1 MLPLLL
7 LRADAQVLRNAL
19 RFVVPEKDLGPV
31 IDRLLANA
39 SSPDSLAELRSDL
52 EARGEVFGT
61 VLALQANGAHRP
73 ADRDPGAAD
82 GPAGPA
88 EGARGAATADGG
100 LTQERTARVVAE
112 LHRRATVEG
121 WHTPFEGE
129 RGIVLRWPGD
139 VAPTDVED
147 WLGGA
152 PNPQEAERLRETIRG
167 GAAFDWTWGA
177 ASLVMAADQTLAGEQ
192 DFLGRVW
199 EFARVLALSALAAH
213 AFRAVRAV
221 QRDRERPFMALD
233 AGPAHHALL
242 NGWRDLPKY
251 KQPHKIQVQDG
262 WAEILAPTQQLRLQI
277 DVRDLPERIILAVR
291 EWRGWQ
297 GLRHWAALHRLLTM
311 EGRTGFVR
319 WKLDAHMD
327 ALGYADRARR
337 DETVR
342 KVVADEVEALTRLEL
357 AIYHRSGELRLRGPV
372 LSITQRAEAIH
383 DSEWALEGLVLAI
396 HPALYEG
403 VRDRDGTLGSLWAPA
418 PADLARIDHVRHPY
432 ALALGLILPIRW
444 RWDLGKGRACV
455 TLTGHGLLDTAGIK
469 FDPRKPGRAW
479 ASLDRDLTEL
489 QRVEGL
495 GEVRWE
501 PGGKHTLAGR
511 CHLYPPQWV
520 RDRLIHHLPPI
531 EPLQGPS
538 ILTGSE
544 LRAWRR
550 SKGWTQ
556 VQTAEALGV
565 GARSVTR
572 AEANPEA
579 ELGRALEEAIAC
591 LSGR

>member
-1 MLPLLL
+1 MMLPLLL

-19 RFVVPEKDLGPV
+19 RPLVPEKDLGPV

-39 SSPDSLAELRSDL
+39 SGPDGLADLRSDL
-52 EARGEVFGT
+52 EARGEVFST
-61 VLALQANGAHRP
+61 VLALQANGANRP
-73 ADRDPGAAD
+73 ADRGTSTPNRPAPSPGVRPAAD
-82 GPAGPA
+82 G
-88 EGARGAATADGG
+88 DV
-100 LTQERTARVVAE
+100 TQEWTARVVAE
-112 LHRRATVEG
+112 LHRRATIEG
-121 WHTPFEGE
+121 WHTPAGGE

-139 VAPTDVED
+139 VAPTDVEE

-152 PNPQEAERLRETIRG
+152 PDQQEAERLRETIRG

-177 ASLVMAADQTLAGEQ
+177 ASLVMAAEQAVAGEQ
-192 DFLGRVW
+192 DFLARVW
-199 EFARVLALSALAAH
+199 ELARVLALSALSAH
-213 AFRAVRAV
+213 AFRAVRAA

-242 NGWRDLPKY
+242 NGWRDLPKDR
-251 KQPHKIQVQDG
+251 QPHKTPVVDG
-262 WAEILAPTQQLRLQI
+262 WAEILAPTQQVRLQL
-277 DVRDLPERIILAVR
+277 DVRELPERIIHAVR
-291 EWRGWQ
+291 AWRGWQ
-297 GLRHWAALHRLLTM
+297 GLRHWAALHRLLTT

-319 WKLDAHMD
+319 WKLEAHMD
-327 ALGYADRARR
+327 ALGYSDRARR
-337 DETVR
+337 DDAVR

-357 AIYHRSGELRLRGPV
+357 AIYHRSGELRMRGPV

-444 RWDLGKGRACV
+444 RWDLAKGRECV
-455 TLTGHGLLDTAGIK
+455 TLTGQGLLETAGIK
-469 FDPRKPGRAW
+469 FDPNKPGRAW
-479 ASLDRDLTEL
+479 TSLERDLIEL

-501 PGGKHTLAGR
+501 QGGERTLAGR
-511 CHLYPPQWV
+511 CHLFPPQWV
-520 RDRLIHHLPPI
+520 RDRLIHHLPPV
-531 EPLQGPS
+531 EPPPAPS

-556 VQTAEALGV
+556 VQTARALGV
-565 GARSVTR
+565 GTRSVIR
-572 AEANPEA
+572 AEGDPDA
-579 ELGRALEEAIAC
+579 ELGRAIEEAIAR